1 MGYPYPC
8 FAYVLFGAPVSLFAA
23 EGLGF
28 VVLVL
33 WYSGMGLV
41 RVSGLGFRV

>member
-28 VVLVL
+28 VLVL